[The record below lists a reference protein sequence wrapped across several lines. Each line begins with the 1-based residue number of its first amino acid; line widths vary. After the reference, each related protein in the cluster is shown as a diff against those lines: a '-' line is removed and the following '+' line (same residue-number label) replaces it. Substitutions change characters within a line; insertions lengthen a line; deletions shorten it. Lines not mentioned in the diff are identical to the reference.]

1 MSKKLLAALLAVCMV
16 ASLLFV
22 PAAAATFDDVAEDHW
37 AANAIGRWADYDV
50 LGGHG
55 DGTFTPEKSMTRA
68 EFASMLVKM
77 LGLTAKSDKT
87 FDDVSADAW
96 YAEVVSIAVKAGII
110 NGKTTGNFA
119 PNDPVTFEEAAV
131 MMCRAFGLAQTTG
144 GADWAKE
151 SIDKLTELGMIG
163 EGADEHLQV
172 GVDCN
177 RAVVAALADAVVAEY
192 VNEDKAEPITGE
204 IKGVVLVVKGAKVE
218 IKDATVAA
226 PIVVESAELTLT
238 NTKAEDVKVSGKD
251 AAIAADEAS
260 SVANVTLAGEAP
272 KADIKG
278 DVASVTI
285 AEETTGAV
293 IDAPK
298 ADADSIVNNS
308 TEDATVN
315 GETVE
320 GKPEESTDPENP
332 DDGDYN
338 GSVSG
343 GGDVPSKP
351 SEPGDDVKPPE
362 NEEHT
367 HNYVAST
374 NDNATHKLTCTTGK
388 VGDKDVTGCGDV
400 KYEVHTWTSGACS
413 VCKATEP
420 TVTPGTPSTDTCS
433 GDGNVD
439 GAHKF
444 GATPDTE
451 GGTPAT
457 CGASGTAVYTC
468 QNGAC
473 GATRTDTLPALG
485 HKYGTPVETPATCGT
500 AGSRVY
506 TCANDRT
513 HTKTETIPATGN
525 HTWDKGTVTTEPTC
539 IGEGVK
545 TFKCTVE
552 NCTGSTTAK
561 IPATGKHVFDASK
574 GSTYGTDDNQHWLIC
589 ATEGCS
595 EIGTKTNHVYDQKD
609 GAECVCGATK
619 PVDPTPEHKLT
630 YTPDNNSN
638 HTITCSVK
646 DCTEQGH
653 SGTAQCDTAGTAGAC
668 SKCGYKDSAP
678 ADKCC
683 DACGAEVCECTQE
696 KQCAHNGC
704 TTCGFTAGSSGGTGD
719 TPTK

>member
-110 NGKTTGNFA
+110 NGKTAGNFA

-144 GADWAKE
+144 GADWSKE

-320 GKPEESTDPENP
+320 GKPEETTDPENP

-351 SEPGDDVKPPE
+351 TGG
-362 NEEHT
+362 
-367 HNYVAST
+367 
-374 NDNATHKLTCTTGK
+374 TTG
-388 VGDKDVTGCGDV
+388 GDAAEDDRGDV
-400 KYEVHTWTSGACS
+400 EGS
-413 VCKATEP
+413 E
-420 TVTPGTPSTDTCS
+420 GTPSTPTIP
-433 GDGNVD
+433 
-439 GAHKF
+439 GA
-444 GATPDTE
+444 PDTNDGLTAGDNKE
-451 GGTPAT
+451 LCEANAHTWTNEKIAATCTADGSITYTCGT
-457 CGASGTAVYTC
+457 CGA
-468 QNGAC
+468 
-473 GATRTDTLPALG
+473 
-485 HKYGTPVETPATCGT
+485 
-500 AGSRVY
+500 
-506 TCANDRT
+506 
-513 HTKTETIPATGN
+513 TKTETITKLGHTSDENSKVTVTKQPTCTEEGSKTLTCANCNGNEKIVAIDKLAHEYTSSTRYGYSATE
-525 HTWDKGTVTTEPTC
+525 HWKLCKYCDEKDTAAAHTVTTWT
-539 IGEGVK
+539 K
-545 TFKCTVE
+545 K
-552 NCTGSTTAK
+552 
-561 IPATGKHVFDASK
+561 DA
-574 GSTYGTDDNQHWLIC
+574 
-589 ATEGCS
+589 
-595 EIGTKTNHVYDQKD
+595 TNHE
-609 GAECVCGATK
+609 GTCTA
-619 PVDPTPEHKLT
+619 
-630 YTPDNNSN
+630 
-638 HTITCSVK
+638 CSVK
-646 DCTEQGH
+646 VTAAHTMPQDWTSDGADTHSKTCTATGCGHKVTDDHSWAENQNDATKEVCSGCNAERNKPVTPENCESKEGHAALHEGKKCSGCTYVGTAAHDTNVSWTGEAGSRTQTCSCGTQLATCNCARTTPSNCTEGE
-653 SGTAQCDTAGTAGAC
+653 GGAYSHTETC
-668 SKCGYKDSAP
+668 TNCGSTKTV
-678 ADKCC
+678 
-683 DACGAEVCECTQE
+683 ACTNENCPGR
-696 KQCAHNGC
+696 
-704 TTCGFTAGSSGGTGD
+704 
-719 TPTK
+719 TPTNPGK

>member
-22 PAAAATFDDVAEDHW
+22 PAAAATFNDVAEDHW

-110 NGKTTGNFA
+110 NGKTAGNFA

-144 GADWAKE
+144 GADWSKE

-320 GKPEESTDPENP
+320 GKPEETTDPENP

-351 SEPGDDVKPPE
+351 EDKPYEPGEDPTPDAG
-362 NEEHT
+362 HT
-367 HNYVAST
+367 HNYVKDDTQTVA
-374 NDNATHKLTCTTGK
+374 ATCMAEGKEVYNCDVEGCTQKTIEKRLPKAEHTWSAQAEGGNYTCTVNGCGATKPENHEECTEFEEAVLNTATCSQEGTKTKTCKVCGK
-388 VGDKDVTGCGDV
+388 VTTETIATVPHTEEAIAAVPATCANTGLTAGKKCTVCGKVTEAQTKTDKDPANHPKDAIVDVAKQDATCTEKGHAAGTQCKACQATVTGCEEID
-400 KYEVHTWTSGACS
+400 
-413 VCKATEP
+413 
-420 TVTPGTPSTDTCS
+420 
-433 GDGNVD
+433 
-439 GAHKF
+439 
-444 GATPDTE
+444 
-451 GGTPAT
+451 
-457 CGASGTAVYTC
+457 
-468 QNGAC
+468 
-473 GATRTDTLPALG
+473 ALG
-485 HKYGTPVETPATCGT
+485 HDWTKKDGKCVRCKEECKHEGNAENAQECKTCGKPLGT
-500 AGSRVY
+500 TNPPEVEHIFTY
-506 TCANDRT
+506 TQQADGKTHKATSCSCGEADCAELAKVKDKAENCTPGDDG
-513 HTKTETIPATGN
+513 KCS
-525 HTWDKGTVTTEPTC
+525 DCKGTVTTTPAEKTC
-539 IGEGVK
+539 DCGE
-545 TFKCTVE
+545 TCTNWNDE
-552 NCTGSTTAK
+552 KNQCGC
-561 IPATGKHVFDASK
+561 G
-574 GSTYGTDDNQHWLIC
+574 GTDCQC
-589 ATEGCS
+589 TKPEATE
-595 EIGTKTNHVYDQKD
+595 
-609 GAECVCGATK
+609 
-619 PVDPTPEHKLT
+619 PDP
-630 YTPDNNSN
+630 S
-638 HTITCSVK
+638 
-646 DCTEQGH
+646 
-653 SGTAQCDTAGTAGAC
+653 
-668 SKCGYKDSAP
+668 SK
-678 ADKCC
+678 
-683 DACGAEVCECTQE
+683 
-696 KQCAHNGC
+696 
-704 TTCGFTAGSSGGTGD
+704 
-719 TPTK
+719 

>member
-110 NGKTTGNFA
+110 NGKTAGNFA

-144 GADWAKE
+144 GADWSKE

-320 GKPEESTDPENP
+320 GKPEETTDPENP

-351 SEPGDDVKPPE
+351 SEPGDNTEGSSGDKTDPPAVEPEEPGDPADQVPGDAAGGTTEGADPDVC
-362 NEEHT
+362 NSHT
-367 HNYVAST
+367 WST
-374 NDNATHKLTCTTGK
+374 TAVIDKAATCEAAGTAHYTCTATENCPATQKVTIPKLAHVLYAKEITKQPTCTETGTK
-388 VGDKDVTGCGDV
+388 VMACSNTGCT
-400 KYEVHTWTSGACS
+400 HT
-413 VCKATEP
+413 EEQEIP
-420 TVTPGTPSTDTCS
+420 TVTHDFTVRTGFNATQHYKLCKYCDQTSDAADHTLTYTEA
-433 GDGNVD
+433 
-439 GAHKF
+439 GAKH
-444 GATPDTE
+444 
-451 GGTPAT
+451 
-457 CGASGTAVYTC
+457 
-468 QNGAC
+468 
-473 GATRTDTLPALG
+473 
-485 HKYGTPVETPATCGT
+485 
-500 AGSRVY
+500 
-506 TCANDRT
+506 
-513 HTKTETIPATGN
+513 
-525 HTWDKGTVTTEPTC
+525 
-539 IGEGVK
+539 
-545 TFKCTVE
+545 
-552 NCTGSTTAK
+552 TAK
-561 IPATGKHVFDASK
+561 CG
-574 GSTYGTDDNQHWLIC
+574 
-589 ATEGCS
+589 GCDYTKS
-595 EIGTKTNHVYDQKD
+595 EAHEAAGDYEKDETNHWK
-609 GAECVCGATK
+609 ECVCGAEVGKEAHKDWTTDGAPEGKEKCGVCQYERDKVGEPEEHTHDWDSAWKSDATNHWHDCKAANCTVTENKDKDGFGTHEWGNGDENGSRSCSTCQATTTCTK
-619 PVDPTPEHKLT
+619 A
-630 YTPDNNSN
+630 S
-638 HTITCSVK
+638 
-646 DCTEQGH
+646 GH
-653 SGTAQCDTAGTAGAC
+653 SSLTEGQSCD
-668 SKCGYKDSAP
+668 
-678 ADKCC
+678 
-683 DACGAEVCECTQE
+683 ECHYTVP
-696 KQCAHNGC
+696 
-704 TTCGFTAGSSGGTGD
+704 SSN
-719 TPTK
+719 PSPEN

>member
-110 NGKTTGNFA
+110 NGKTAGNFA

-218 IKDATVAA
+218 IKNATVAA

-320 GKPEESTDPENP
+320 GKPEETTDPENP

-367 HNYVAST
+367 HNYVASK
-374 NDNATHKLTCTTGK
+374 NDNATHKLTCTDGK

-400 KYEVHTWTSGACS
+400 KYEGHTWTSGACS
-413 VCKATEP
+413 VCKETEP
-420 TVTPGTPSTDTCS
+420 TI
-433 GDGNVD
+433 
-439 GAHKF
+439 
-444 GATPDTE
+444 TE
-451 GGTPAT
+451 GEPSGECTDQNGHTWDEGVVTTAAT
-457 CGASGTAVYTC
+457 CENTGEKTFTCETC
-468 QNGAC
+468 Q
-473 GATRTDTLPALG
+473 ATRKDTLPALG

-506 TCANDRT
+506 TCENDKT

-539 IGEGVK
+539 KDKGVK

-552 NCTGSTTAK
+552 NCTGSTTAE

-574 GSTYGTDDNQHWLIC
+574 GSTYGKDDDQHWLIC
-589 ATEGCS
+589 ATVGCS
-595 EIGTKTNHVYDQKD
+595 EIGTKTNHVYDQED

-630 YTPDNNSN
+630 YTSDNRGN
-638 HTITCSVK
+638 HTIACSVK
-646 DCTEQGH
+646 DCSEQGH
-653 SGTAQCDTAGTAGAC
+653 SGTAQCDTAGTNGAC
-668 SKCGYKDSAP
+668 SVCGYKEEAQP
-678 ADKCC
+678 EPEP
-683 DACGAEVCECTQE
+683 GPEGG
-696 KQCAHNGC
+696 NN
-704 TTCGFTAGSSGGTGD
+704 AGES
-719 TPTK
+719 TK

>member
-110 NGKTTGNFA
+110 NGKTAGNFA

-320 GKPEESTDPENP
+320 GKPEETTDPENP

-343 GGDVPSKP
+343 GGDVPS
-351 SEPGDDVKPPE
+351 
-362 NEEHT
+362 
-367 HNYVAST
+367 
-374 NDNATHKLTCTTGK
+374 
-388 VGDKDVTGCGDV
+388 
-400 KYEVHTWTSGACS
+400 
-413 VCKATEP
+413 
-420 TVTPGTPSTDTCS
+420 TPGGSTCEHEWD
-433 GDGNVD
+433 
-439 GAHKF
+439 A
-444 GATPDTE
+444 
-451 GGTPAT
+451 GTQTVAP
-457 CGASGTAVYTC
+457 
-468 QNGAC
+468 
-473 GATRTDTLPALG
+473 
-485 HKYGTPVETPATCGT
+485 
-500 AGSRVY
+500 
-506 TCANDRT
+506 TCA
-513 HTKTETIPATGN
+513 K
-525 HTWDKGTVTTEPTC
+525 
-539 IGEGVK
+539 EGVK
-545 TFKCTVE
+545 TFVCSKCNETKTETLKKVDHTFGTAQMVDTTNHKYVCSVCGE
-552 NCTGSTTAK
+552 EKTEAHDNSADPSTKCSKCSYKVTISGETPAGHTHAWETTATGTGTTEATCNTEGKNVFKCTAK
-561 IPATGKHVFDASK
+561 IVGEGGTESECSATKEEVVPKLTHTFGEWAEKTAGDCVTYAVMSRTCGTCQTEETKNGELGKTHKSETNLAAKAATCSATGLKEGKQCSACKVVTVKQEVIPIDKDAHNWGTWDAATGTRKCTLNEEHIDECPHTDVADGATCGVCGFKKPGGATPPTSHTCDHSDAK
-574 GSTYGTDDNQHWLIC
+574 GS
-589 ATEGCS
+589 
-595 EIGTKTNHVYDQKD
+595 
-609 GAECVCGATK
+609 
-619 PVDPTPEHKLT
+619 
-630 YTPDNNSN
+630 YTPGDDGKSCSHTCTVADQGTHSN
-638 HTITCSVK
+638 QTDTQTHT
-646 DCTEQGH
+646 
-653 SGTAQCDTAGTAGAC
+653 SGTACTYCGKTFYDQGDQGNWFETPPASAGD
-668 SKCGYKDSAP
+668 SK
-678 ADKCC
+678 
-683 DACGAEVCECTQE
+683 
-696 KQCAHNGC
+696 
-704 TTCGFTAGSSGGTGD
+704 
-719 TPTK
+719 

>member
-22 PAAAATFDDVAEDHW
+22 PAAAATFNDVAEDHW
-37 AANAIGRWADYDV
+37 AANAIERWADYDV
-50 LGGHG
+50 LNGKDAVAGIF
-55 DGTFTPEKSMTRA
+55 DPSAPMTRA

-110 NGKTTGNFA
+110 NGKTAGNFA

-144 GADWAKE
+144 GADWSKE

-320 GKPEESTDPENP
+320 GKPEETTDPENP

-343 GGDVPSKP
+343 GGDVPAPAGPADKI
-351 SEPGDDVKPPE
+351 
-362 NEEHT
+362 EHT
-367 HNYVAST
+367 HNW
-374 NDNATHKLTCTTGK
+374 NAG
-388 VGDKDVTGCGDV
+388 V
-400 KYEVHTWTSGACS
+400 
-413 VCKATEP
+413 
-420 TVTPGTPSTDTCS
+420 
-433 GDGNVD
+433 
-439 GAHKF
+439 
-444 GATPDTE
+444 
-451 GGTPAT
+451 
-457 CGASGTAVYTC
+457 
-468 QNGAC
+468 
-473 GATRTDTLPALG
+473 
-485 HKYGTPVETPATCGT
+485 
-500 AGSRVY
+500 
-506 TCANDRT
+506 
-513 HTKTETIPATGN
+513 
-525 HTWDKGTVTTEPTC
+525 VTTEATC
-539 IGEGVK
+539 KKDGVK
-545 TFKCTVE
+545 TFTCVADEDDGTYEPCGATKTEVIPMVAHVYEQDATVCKNCGAAKPETECTDETHAALTAEQKRTVTIKEATCAEAGSKATYCTICNAELSTEPIAKLTTHTTGSAWVVEGTQHGHQCSVCYQVVDLAAHSVTRYTASETVGKHTGTCSICHATVE
-552 NCTGSTTAK
+552 GTCAAAEPPVYGKN
-561 IPATGKHVFDASK
+561 AT
-574 GSTYGTDDNQHWLIC
+574 QHWTIC
-589 ATEGCS
+589 KDCRGAMTPADHNYNQE
-595 EIGTKTNHVYDQKD
+595 ENTK
-609 GAECVCGATK
+609 CVCGAEKPATTTHTCNWVYNSEGAKTATTHTMKCIAEGTCPDRNTK
-619 PVDPTPEHKLT
+619 TEAHKWT
-630 YTPDNNSN
+630 ADGSGEGWNASTGKRTCTVCSYED
-638 HTITCSVK
+638 TCSHSNTTVK
-646 DCTEQGH
+646 ANSCT
-653 SGTAQCDTAGTAGAC
+653 SGDGSSYTHTTVCGAC
-668 SKCGYKDSAP
+668 GHETTGVACSDS
-678 ADKCC
+678 
-683 DACGAEVCECTQE
+683 
-696 KQCAHNGC
+696 GC
-704 TTCGFTAGSSGGTGD
+704 SGRPSDGSG
-719 TPTK
+719 K

>member
-110 NGKTTGNFA
+110 NGKTAGNFA

-144 GADWAKE
+144 GADWSKE

-351 SEPGDDVKPPE
+351 AGPETPVDPEDPPVKPENPTPDQSGKPE
-362 NEEHT
+362 NTAPTEDQENDKLGEGHDAHSYVVDSTDPRTKTASCTEFGVQVEKCSCGLEKVTYSDKTAHVKSETKVAASCVAPTCKNAGYDAFKCQNCTEIAAYETVEATGEHT
-367 HNYVAST
+367 WSKGWVTTDDGTKHA
-374 NDNATHKLTCTTGK
+374 HQCT
-388 VGDKDVTGCGDV
+388 VCGDV
-400 KYEVHTWTSGACS
+400 DADSKADHTVSKWTGDGTKHSGKCS
-413 VCKATEP
+413 VCGATVE
-420 TVTPGTPSTDTCS
+420 DTCAAA
-433 GDGNVD
+433 GDAAYQKDANK
-439 GAHKF
+439 HWK
-444 GATPDTE
+444 PCE
-451 GGTPAT
+451 
-457 CGASGTAVYTC
+457 
-468 QNGAC
+468 AC
-473 GATRTDTLPALG
+473 GAKVDEA
-485 HKYGTPVETPATCGT
+485 E
-500 AGSRVY
+500 
-506 TCANDRT
+506 
-513 HTKTETIPATGN
+513 
-525 HTWDKGTVTTEPTC
+525 
-539 IGEGVK
+539 
-545 TFKCTVE
+545 
-552 NCTGSTTAK
+552 
-561 IPATGKHVFDASK
+561 
-574 GSTYGTDDNQHWLIC
+574 
-589 ATEGCS
+589 
-595 EIGTKTNHVYDQKD
+595 HVYDQEEDTK
-609 GAECVCGATK
+609 CVCGQAK
-619 PVDPTPEHKLT
+619 PGEPTP
-630 YTPDNNSN
+630 P
-638 HTITCSVK
+638 V
-646 DCTEQGH
+646 
-653 SGTAQCDTAGTAGAC
+653 
-668 SKCGYKDSAP
+668 
-678 ADKCC
+678 
-683 DACGAEVCECTQE
+683 
-696 KQCAHNGC
+696 
-704 TTCGFTAGSSGGTGD
+704 
-719 TPTK
+719 

>member
-110 NGKTTGNFA
+110 NGKTAGNFA

-144 GADWAKE
+144 GADWSKE

-351 SEPGDDVKPPE
+351 GEPGPKPEGDHVHEYTGEVTTVATCQAAGEKTYTCKDTDGKCQKKTYTEAIPMTAHEWKTEPEEDGSIKCQNCTATKPE
-362 NEEHT
+362 NHTCPAEAEWTTDNTVVTTNAATCAVKGSKITSCKVCNTVLKTEELALSET
-367 HNYVAST
+367 HGDKTTLAAVA
-374 NDNATHKLTCTTGK
+374 ATCTKTGLTAGERCNVCGK
-388 VGDKDVTGCGDV
+388 VTKPQETVAVDPTAHTADETKWVSDATNHWRTCKDCKKVVDSTKTTHTFEDV
-400 KYEVHTWTSGACS
+400 AESDPAKEKCS
-413 VCKATEP
+413 VCEFERNKVTEP
-420 TVTPGTPSTDTCS
+420 TTPHKDGVADHATNGAWVTTDT
-433 GDGNVD
+433 DK
-439 GAHKF
+439 HYKL
-444 GATPDTE
+444 
-451 GGTPAT
+451 
-457 CGASGTAVYTC
+457 CGKE
-468 QNGAC
+468 
-473 GATRTDTLPALG
+473 L
-485 HKYGTPVETPATCGT
+485 T
-500 AGSRVY
+500 AG
-506 TCANDRT
+506 
-513 HTKTETIPATGN
+513 GN
-525 HTWDKGTVTTEPTC
+525 CQE
-539 IGEGVK
+539 
-545 TFKCTVE
+545 
-552 NCTGSTTAK
+552 
-561 IPATGKHVFDASK
+561 HVAEAAHS
-574 GSTYGTDDNQHWLIC
+574 
-589 ATEGCS
+589 
-595 EIGTKTNHVYDQKD
+595 YDQ
-609 GAECVCGATK
+609 T
-619 PVDPTPEHKLT
+619 T
-630 YTPDNNSN
+630 
-638 HTITCSVK
+638 
-646 DCTEQGH
+646 
-653 SGTAQCDTAGTAGAC
+653 
-668 SKCGYKDSAP
+668 
-678 ADKCC
+678 DKCEC
-683 DACGAEVCECTQE
+683 GKLNPSHNHSYAWTQGCGQGSDGSHKTVCACGAESTANCSDAGEGTCECGATV
-696 KQCAHNGC
+696 
-704 TTCGFTAGSSGGTGD
+704 TAA
-719 TPTK
+719 PAAK

>member
-37 AANAIGRWADYDV
+37 AANAIERWADYDV
-50 LGGHG
+50 LNGKDAVAGIF
-55 DGTFTPEKSMTRA
+55 DPSAPMTRA

-110 NGKTTGNFA
+110 NGKTAGNFA

-144 GADWAKE
+144 GADWSKE

-320 GKPEESTDPENP
+320 GKPEETTEPENP
-332 DDGDYN
+332 DDDKP

-343 GGDVPSKP
+343 DSNPSKP
-351 SEPGDDVKPPE
+351 STPEDNTEGSSGEVEEDKREPE
-362 NEEHT
+362 NVPDAPADNDGLTADEGKELCGSGVEGAAASHT
-367 HNYVAST
+367 WNSEQT
-374 NDNATHKLTCTTGK
+374 NPTCTATG
-388 VGDKDVTGCGDV
+388 TIT
-400 KYEVHTWTSGACS
+400 Y
-413 VCKATEP
+413 
-420 TVTPGTPSTDTCS
+420 TC
-433 GDGNVD
+433 
-439 GAHKF
+439 
-444 GATPDTE
+444 E
-451 GGTPAT
+451 T
-457 CGASGTAVYTC
+457 CGATKSETIAV
-468 QNGAC
+468 
-473 GATRTDTLPALG
+473 LG
-485 HKYGTPVETPATCGT
+485 HDFSRTGYDASNHYKQCKYCDVKSEETAHTLTYTQAGAKHTAKCTCGYT
-500 AGSRVY
+500 KSDDHTGAGEY
-506 TCANDRT
+506 QT
-513 HTKTETIPATGN
+513 
-525 HTWDKGTVTTEPTC
+525 
-539 IGEGVK
+539 
-545 TFKCTVE
+545 
-552 NCTGSTTAK
+552 
-561 IPATGKHVFDASK
+561 DA
-574 GSTYGTDDNQHWLIC
+574 
-589 ATEGCS
+589 
-595 EIGTKTNHVYDQKD
+595 TNHWK
-609 GAECVCGATK
+609 ACVCGAEVGKEAHKEWTTEGATDGMEK
-619 PVDPTPEHKLT
+619 CGVCAYEREVTAPTTPHKDGVADHATNGAWVNTDADKHYKLCGKELTAGGTCQEHVAEAAHSYDQTTDKCECGKLN
-630 YTPDNNSN
+630 PSHN
-638 HTITCSVK
+638 HTYAWTQECG
-646 DCTEQGH
+646 QGSDGSH
-653 SGTAQCDTAGTAGAC
+653 KTVC
-668 SKCGYKDSAP
+668 
-678 ADKCC
+678 
-683 DACGAEVCECTQE
+683 ACGAESTEDCE
-696 KQCAHNGC
+696 AV
-704 TTCGFTAGSSGGTGD
+704 GD
-719 TPTK
+719 TNACKCGATVATELPSGK

>member
-110 NGKTTGNFA
+110 NGKTAGNFA

-320 GKPEESTDPENP
+320 GKPEETTDPENP

-351 SEPGDDVKPPE
+351 SEPDVEPDPDPTPADTH
-362 NEEHT
+362 EHKWVEDPT
-367 HNYVAST
+367 K
-374 NDNATHKLTCTTGK
+374 ATAATCTTEGSKFYNCTGEGECKIKTKTEKVAALGHEWASEANDDGAYPCTRENCTATKASDHTCKTAEAVSEWTVKQEATCTATGLKVKMCDCGK
-388 VGDKDVTGCGDV
+388 LLASEVIPVAAHTEKTIAAVPATCVNKGLSEGKECDVCGAVITAQTETPIDSSAHNLVADTASDKAPTCTEKGVTGSQKCDRKGCTHKVTGTEQKALGHDWSNESGTCGREGCGFKCDHAAGYKDGKCQTCGKAEPV
-400 KYEVHTWTSGACS
+400 NPNPENHTCDFDGATYTVDSDKSTCSATCSEQGNHSVTGGKDTKNHTSGQKCDFCGGTYWNNSGTWQDTDPNA
-413 VCKATEP
+413 
-420 TVTPGTPSTDTCS
+420 TPST
-433 GDGNVD
+433 
-439 GAHKF
+439 
-444 GATPDTE
+444 P
-451 GGTPAT
+451 PAE
-457 CGASGTAVYTC
+457 S
-468 QNGAC
+468 
-473 GATRTDTLPALG
+473 
-485 HKYGTPVETPATCGT
+485 
-500 AGSRVY
+500 
-506 TCANDRT
+506 
-513 HTKTETIPATGN
+513 TK
-525 HTWDKGTVTTEPTC
+525 
-539 IGEGVK
+539 
-545 TFKCTVE
+545 
-552 NCTGSTTAK
+552 
-561 IPATGKHVFDASK
+561 
-574 GSTYGTDDNQHWLIC
+574 
-589 ATEGCS
+589 
-595 EIGTKTNHVYDQKD
+595 
-609 GAECVCGATK
+609 
-619 PVDPTPEHKLT
+619 
-630 YTPDNNSN
+630 
-638 HTITCSVK
+638 
-646 DCTEQGH
+646 
-653 SGTAQCDTAGTAGAC
+653 
-668 SKCGYKDSAP
+668 
-678 ADKCC
+678 
-683 DACGAEVCECTQE
+683 
-696 KQCAHNGC
+696 
-704 TTCGFTAGSSGGTGD
+704 
-719 TPTK
+719 

>member
-110 NGKTTGNFA
+110 NGKTAGNFA

-320 GKPEESTDPENP
+320 GKPEETTDPENP

-343 GGDVPSKP
+343 GGDVPSTPAGPETPVTPGQDPTKP
-351 SEPGDDVKPPE
+351 DVDDPTADTPKDPDDAE
-362 NEEHT
+362 IT
-367 HNYVAST
+367 
-374 NDNATHKLTCTTGK
+374 K
-388 VGDKDVTGCGDV
+388 GDKDLCTGDHTWANVTEGTVAPTCTEFGSQPQKCSACNATRTIEVAKVAHVKGETKVPASSKAPTCKNKGYDAFKCANCDEIAAYEDVDPTGEHTWSKGWVTTDDGTKHAHQCTVCGDV
-400 KYEVHTWTSGACS
+400 DADSKADHTVSKWTGDGTKHSGKCSVCGATVEDTCAAAGDAAYQKDANKHWKPCEACGSKVDEAEHVYDQEKDTKCVCGQAKPGEPTPPVGHTHAYKWDNQEGNGKHTMICEVEGCDAPTKQDDCDGDGANGACS
-413 VCKATEP
+413 VCGYKEANQP
-420 TVTPGTPSTDTCS
+420 DPNPDG
-433 GDGNVD
+433 GDGND
-439 GAHKF
+439 G
-444 GATPDTE
+444 
-451 GGTPAT
+451 
-457 CGASGTAVYTC
+457 
-468 QNGAC
+468 
-473 GATRTDTLPALG
+473 
-485 HKYGTPVETPATCGT
+485 ET
-500 AGSRVY
+500 
-506 TCANDRT
+506 
-513 HTKTETIPATGN
+513 TK
-525 HTWDKGTVTTEPTC
+525 
-539 IGEGVK
+539 
-545 TFKCTVE
+545 
-552 NCTGSTTAK
+552 
-561 IPATGKHVFDASK
+561 
-574 GSTYGTDDNQHWLIC
+574 
-589 ATEGCS
+589 
-595 EIGTKTNHVYDQKD
+595 
-609 GAECVCGATK
+609 
-619 PVDPTPEHKLT
+619 
-630 YTPDNNSN
+630 
-638 HTITCSVK
+638 
-646 DCTEQGH
+646 
-653 SGTAQCDTAGTAGAC
+653 
-668 SKCGYKDSAP
+668 
-678 ADKCC
+678 
-683 DACGAEVCECTQE
+683 
-696 KQCAHNGC
+696 
-704 TTCGFTAGSSGGTGD
+704 
-719 TPTK
+719 

>member
-110 NGKTTGNFA
+110 NGKTAGNFA

-320 GKPEESTDPENP
+320 GKPEETTDPENP

-351 SEPGDDVKPPE
+351 STPDEGTTGGDAEEDDRGNVEGSEGTPSTPTIPDAPATNDDLTAGDGKELCEPNAHTWTNQKIAATCTADGSITYTCGTCGATKTETITMLGHTSDENSKVTVTKQPTCTEAGSKTLTCANCNENEKVVAIDKLAHEFTSSTRYGYDAAQHWKICKYCNEADASKTAHTCDTWTKKDATNHTGTCTGCGATVTAAHTLGNWTTDGDDTHSKTCSATGCGHKVTEDHEWAAKQDDETKEVCGSCNAERSKETPPA
-362 NEEHT
+362 EHT
-367 HNYVAST
+367 HDYKWN
-374 NDNATHKLTCTTGK
+374 NQEGNGK
-388 VGDKDVTGCGDV
+388 HTMICEVEGCDAPTKQDDCDGDGAN
-400 KYEVHTWTSGACS
+400 GACS
-413 VCKATEP
+413 VCGYKEANQP
-420 TVTPGTPSTDTCS
+420 DPNPDG
-433 GDGNVD
+433 GDGN
-439 GAHKF
+439 
-444 GATPDTE
+444 
-451 GGTPAT
+451 
-457 CGASGTAVYTC
+457 
-468 QNGAC
+468 NG
-473 GATRTDTLPALG
+473 
-485 HKYGTPVETPATCGT
+485 ET
-500 AGSRVY
+500 
-506 TCANDRT
+506 
-513 HTKTETIPATGN
+513 TK
-525 HTWDKGTVTTEPTC
+525 
-539 IGEGVK
+539 
-545 TFKCTVE
+545 
-552 NCTGSTTAK
+552 
-561 IPATGKHVFDASK
+561 
-574 GSTYGTDDNQHWLIC
+574 
-589 ATEGCS
+589 
-595 EIGTKTNHVYDQKD
+595 
-609 GAECVCGATK
+609 
-619 PVDPTPEHKLT
+619 
-630 YTPDNNSN
+630 
-638 HTITCSVK
+638 
-646 DCTEQGH
+646 
-653 SGTAQCDTAGTAGAC
+653 
-668 SKCGYKDSAP
+668 
-678 ADKCC
+678 
-683 DACGAEVCECTQE
+683 
-696 KQCAHNGC
+696 
-704 TTCGFTAGSSGGTGD
+704 
-719 TPTK
+719 

>member
-110 NGKTTGNFA
+110 NGKTAGNFA

-144 GADWAKE
+144 GADWSKE

-320 GKPEESTDPENP
+320 GKPEETTDPENP

-343 GGDVPSKP
+343 GGDVPT
-351 SEPGDDVKPPE
+351 VKPIDPDAE
-362 NEEHT
+362 CEHT
-367 HNYVAST
+367 FGDWTKFDATNHKHSCTKCGLTEEEAHAYAESGTAATAECTKCGYTTKAEEELPGTIENHTHEYSSTPDEGAVSATCTKEGVAYYT
-374 NDNATHKLTCTTGK
+374 CTGKIGADPDAGEEGTPCTAKKKVTTPATGHTWTADTANDVAPTCTKAGVKAYKCGTDGCTATMTESVEMADHDFSGEGTVTKAATCTT
-388 VGDKDVTGCGDV
+388 
-400 KYEVHTWTSGACS
+400 
-413 VCKATEP
+413 
-420 TVTPGTPSTDTCS
+420 PGTKRVRCASCTNVADKEIPVDENAHVWGKWDAATGTRKCTLNEDHTDTCLHDDVA
-433 GDGNVD
+433 DGETCDVC
-439 GAHKF
+439 GFKKPG
-444 GATPDTE
+444 GATPPASHTCDHSNAK
-451 GGTPAT
+451 GSYTPAADGKSCSHT
-457 CGASGTAVYTC
+457 CTVADQGTHSNETDTKSHTSGTACEFCNKTFYD
-468 QNGAC
+468 QGNQG
-473 GATRTDTLPALG
+473 
-485 HKYGTPVETPATCGT
+485 
-500 AGSRVY
+500 
-506 TCANDRT
+506 NW
-513 HTKTETIPATGN
+513 TETAPNPPTTGG
-525 HTWDKGTVTTEPTC
+525 D
-539 IGEGVK
+539 
-545 TFKCTVE
+545 
-552 NCTGSTTAK
+552 
-561 IPATGKHVFDASK
+561 SK
-574 GSTYGTDDNQHWLIC
+574 
-589 ATEGCS
+589 
-595 EIGTKTNHVYDQKD
+595 
-609 GAECVCGATK
+609 
-619 PVDPTPEHKLT
+619 
-630 YTPDNNSN
+630 
-638 HTITCSVK
+638 
-646 DCTEQGH
+646 
-653 SGTAQCDTAGTAGAC
+653 
-668 SKCGYKDSAP
+668 
-678 ADKCC
+678 
-683 DACGAEVCECTQE
+683 
-696 KQCAHNGC
+696 
-704 TTCGFTAGSSGGTGD
+704 
-719 TPTK
+719 

>member
-110 NGKTTGNFA
+110 NGKTAGNFA

-298 ADADSIVNNS
+298 ADADTIVNNS

-320 GKPEESTDPENP
+320 GKPEETTDPENP
-332 DDGDYN
+332 DDDKP

-343 GGDVPSKP
+343 VETPGESGTP
-351 SEPGDDVKPPE
+351 SEPGPKPE
-362 NEEHT
+362 GDHVHEYT
-367 HNYVAST
+367 SAV
-374 NDNATHKLTCTTGK
+374 TT
-388 VGDKDVTGCGDV
+388 
-400 KYEVHTWTSGACS
+400 A
-413 VCKATEP
+413 
-420 TVTPGTPSTDTCS
+420 
-433 GDGNVD
+433 
-439 GAHKF
+439 
-444 GATPDTE
+444 
-451 GGTPAT
+451 AT
-457 CGASGTAVYTC
+457 C
-468 QNGAC
+468 Q
-473 GATRTDTLPALG
+473 AT
-485 HKYGTPVETPATCGT
+485 
-500 AGSRVY
+500 
-506 TCANDRT
+506 
-513 HTKTETIPATGN
+513 
-525 HTWDKGTVTTEPTC
+525 
-539 IGEGVK
+539 GVK
-545 TFKCTVE
+545 TYTCKNTDGKCQKKTYTE
-552 NCTGSTTAK
+552 AIPMTAHEWKTEPEEDGSIKCQNCT
-561 IPATGKHVFDASK
+561 
-574 GSTYGTDDNQHWLIC
+574 
-589 ATEGCS
+589 
-595 EIGTKTNHVYDQKD
+595 
-609 GAECVCGATK
+609 ATK
-619 PVDPTPEHKLT
+619 PENHTCPAEAEWTSDNTVVTTNAATCAVKGSKITSCKVCNTVLKTEELALSETHGDKTTLAAVAATCTKTGLTAGERCNVCGKVTKPQETVAVDLTAHTADETKWMNDATNHWRTCKDCKKVVENTKATHQFADVANSDPAKEKCSACEFERVKPTEPGGEVDPEDCANKSGHAALHKDVKCEGCTYVGTVEHTWVDVPNSDTATCTAAGEKTQNCTCGKNQTVATQAKGHDPEDLSTLCPGQKCSRCDAVGTGEHDYQGTDGSK
-630 YTPDNNSN
+630 
-638 HTITCSVK
+638 TCS
-646 DCTEQGH
+646 H
-653 SGTAQCDTAGTAGAC
+653 
-668 SKCGYKDSAP
+668 
-678 ADKCC
+678 
-683 DACGAEVCECTQE
+683 CGAAQP
-696 KQCAHNGC
+696 
-704 TTCGFTAGSSGGTGD
+704 TG
-719 TPTK
+719 K

>member
-110 NGKTTGNFA
+110 NGKTAGNFA

-144 GADWAKE
+144 GADWSKE

-320 GKPEESTDPENP
+320 GKPEETTDPENP

-351 SEPGDDVKPPE
+351 SEPTTPDAPDAD
-362 NEEHT
+362 HQHDYAT
-367 HNYVAST
+367 LTSL
-374 NDNATHKLTCTTGK
+374 DNKSHQKACA
-388 VGDKDVTGCGDV
+388 CGDV
-400 KYEVHTWTSGACS
+400 VIEVHSFTGDAGKETCACGLDKPKETTTEPEGECEGTGAVSGAHNFGGN
-413 VCKATEP
+413 P
-420 TVTPGTPSTDTCS
+420 TVVAPTCTEAGTTT
-433 GDGNVD
+433 
-439 GAHKF
+439 
-444 GATPDTE
+444 
-451 GGTPAT
+451 
-457 CGASGTAVYTC
+457 YTC
-468 QNGAC
+468 QNEGC
-473 GATRTDTLPALG
+473 
-485 HKYGTPVETPATCGT
+485 
-500 AGSRVY
+500 
-506 TCANDRT
+506 
-513 HTKTETIPATGN
+513 TETKVVTAPATGHSYDN
-525 HTWDKGTVTTEPTC
+525 GTVTKAATC
-539 IGEGVK
+539 LAEGERTYTCQTQGCDATKVEKIGKANHVYEGETK
-545 TFKCTVE
+545 F
-552 NCTGSTTAK
+552 NST
-561 IPATGKHVFDASK
+561 H
-574 GSTYGTDDNQHWLIC
+574 HWKLC
-589 ATEGCS
+589 KTEGCTATGS
-595 EIGTKTNHVYDQKD
+595 PTEHALTSATNGEDCTVGITKTDSCNGCAYEKKTEIKNAKHDWKDTDPANTKCGVEGCTQKKPAEPEQPGEDCEHTNTTPQKVDETTHKIKCDDCGEVVNASVTCTAAANSWSAESD
-609 GAECVCGATK
+609 GEYYQHCECGNKVGSA
-619 PVDPTPEHKLT
+619 
-630 YTPDNNSN
+630 
-638 HTITCSVK
+638 
-646 DCTEQGH
+646 CTHENRNE
-653 SGTAQCDTAGTAGAC
+653 TTNTTCDT
-668 SKCGYKDSAP
+668 CGKTGLEAP
-678 ADKCC
+678 AEPP
-683 DACGAEVCECTQE
+683 AE
-696 KQCAHNGC
+696 G
-704 TTCGFTAGSSGGTGD
+704 GGGS
-719 TPTK
+719 K

>member
-110 NGKTTGNFA
+110 NGKTAGNFA

-144 GADWAKE
+144 GADWSKE

-351 SEPGDDVKPPE
+351 SEPTTPDAPDADHQHDYATLTSLDNKSHQKACACGDVVIEAHTFEGDAGKEKCACGLDKPKETTTEPE
-362 NEEHT
+362 GACQGTGAVSGAHKWDGGTPTVVAPTCTEAGTTTYACQNEGCTETKVVTAPATGHNYDNGEVTKAATCLAEGERTYTCQAQGCDATKVEKIGKANHVYEGETKFNSTHHWKLCTTEGCTATGTPAEHQLSATTNGEDCTVGITKTESCSGCDYEKQTEIKNAKHDWKDTDPAETECGVEGCTQKKPAEPEQPEEHT
-367 HNYVAST
+367 CTADTSSWVVGTNGHYHN
-374 NDNATHKLTCTTGK
+374 CTTANCAVQAGK
-388 VGDKDVTGCGDV
+388 DEAQKLDYAAHASQGNWVAQGDDMV
-400 KYEVHTWTSGACS
+400 K
-413 VCKATEP
+413 K
-420 TVTPGTPSTDTCS
+420 
-433 GDGNVD
+433 
-439 GAHKF
+439 
-444 GATPDTE
+444 
-451 GGTPAT
+451 
-457 CGASGTAVYTC
+457 
-468 QNGAC
+468 
-473 GATRTDTLPALG
+473 
-485 HKYGTPVETPATCGT
+485 
-500 AGSRVY
+500 
-506 TCANDRT
+506 
-513 HTKTETIPATGN
+513 
-525 HTWDKGTVTTEPTC
+525 
-539 IGEGVK
+539 
-545 TFKCTVE
+545 
-552 NCTGSTTAK
+552 
-561 IPATGKHVFDASK
+561 
-574 GSTYGTDDNQHWLIC
+574 
-589 ATEGCS
+589 
-595 EIGTKTNHVYDQKD
+595 
-609 GAECVCGATK
+609 CVCGKVMETCQHPNVENGTCADCQKTGLTDTN
-619 PVDPTPEHKLT
+619 PSTPGGG
-630 YTPDNNSN
+630 D
-638 HTITCSVK
+638 
-646 DCTEQGH
+646 
-653 SGTAQCDTAGTAGAC
+653 
-668 SKCGYKDSAP
+668 SK
-678 ADKCC
+678 
-683 DACGAEVCECTQE
+683 
-696 KQCAHNGC
+696 
-704 TTCGFTAGSSGGTGD
+704 
-719 TPTK
+719 